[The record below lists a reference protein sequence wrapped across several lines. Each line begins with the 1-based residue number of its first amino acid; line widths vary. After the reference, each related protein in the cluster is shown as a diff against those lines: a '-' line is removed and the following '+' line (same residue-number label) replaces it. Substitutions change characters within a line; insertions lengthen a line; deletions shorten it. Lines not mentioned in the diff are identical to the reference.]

1 VGEAVEPA
9 ASDSDR
15 PVDELPKV
23 TGSDEV
29 WRVSFGRARPA
40 GRVVVVLDATAQD
53 MLECD
58 TDEVC
63 DGADMIGSEAD
74 ASAPDEDEER
84 GSWWEA

>member
-1 VGEAVEPA
+1 
-9 ASDSDR
+9 
-15 PVDELPKV
+15 
-23 TGSDEV
+23 
-29 WRVSFGRARPA
+29 
-40 GRVVVVLDATAQD
+40 